1 MGNDSH
7 QDVTI
12 RELIEFQRRFARSRD
27 IFEQV
32 VGTLFVAGVLQK
44 RLMGLTDR
52 QIGQLLSDVVDGQ
65 LAISE
70 PEVTICKQATV
81 RLARSGAGQ
90 LTTRGI
96 EHRKGRAVC
105 PKCSNEM
112 LLQYGIEEPDYL
124 ECVLTSCSHRIPA

>member
-27 IFEQV
+27 IFQQV

-44 RLMGLTDR
+44 RLLGLTDR
-52 QIGQLLSDVVDGQ
+52 QIGQLLFDVVDGQ

-70 PEVTICKQATV
+70 PEVTICQQATL
-81 RLARSGAGQ
+81 RLFRSSVGRFA
-90 LTTRGI
+90 TTDNENLKRQSI
-96 EHRKGRAVC
+96 C
-105 PKCSNEM
+105 PKCGNEM
-112 LLQYGIEEPDYL
+112 LLRYGIDEPDYQ
-124 ECVLTSCSHRIPA
+124 ECVLSACGHKIPA